1 MTRFV
6 LVVCLAAPLGA
17 CIPASL
23 LSGGAQGRANQ
34 CVADMKTTLDV
45 PPEPPMGNMS
55 GRYSCVFQGP
65 EGNVSEFID
74 VRQSG
79 DDVNVQMHDLRGN
92 SNIGR
97 GHVGGNV
104 LAYQYTAGNSGV
116 RLQSDGSGVIQG
128 FVRFYSADDCSPHP
142 YSCIRR

>member
-1 MTRFV
+1 MTR
-6 LVVCLAAPLGA
+6 LVVFACLAGGLGA

-23 LSGGAQGRANQ
+23 LTGGAQERSNQ

-65 EGNVSEFID
+65 EGNVTEYID
-74 VRQSG
+74 VRQRG
-79 DDVNVQMHDLRGN
+79 DELNVQMHDLRGN

-97 GHVGGNV
+97 GHIGGNV
-104 LAYQYTAGNSGV
+104 LAFQYTAGNSGV
-116 RLQSDGSGVIQG
+116 RLEADGGGVIQG
-128 FVRFYSADDCSPHP
+128 FVRWFNADDCSPHP
-142 YSCIRR
+142 YTCMRR